1 MAQGRDSSLKIALI
15 QDQLLTKAGSERV
28 FLYMAQ
34 EFQEADLFTL
44 CYNPDTTWPEFR
56 NFRIATSPL
65 NRIIQDHGRFKTL
78 FPVATCWMEHW
89 DFSAYD
95 LIITSSATTA
105 KYIKKFK
112 GPHICYCYYPTRAIW
127 SFDSYFGRR
136 RNLRERVFECLLPWF
151 KNRDRAAAARVSQ
164 FIAISQSAA
173 KAIRTC
179 YQRDAAVLHCPID
192 VKRFKAGAQIAKQDY
207 FLLVSRLE
215 KWKQVDYAID
225 AFNRLGLPLRIVGA
239 GPEEKQLRSMAGPTV
254 SFLGAV
260 DDEVLIRAYGEAR
273 AVIFPPELEYGL
285 VPLEANAAGTPVI
298 ALGRGGVLETMVGMA
313 DVQKRRPTAIL
324 YADPTAECL
333 MEAVRVFERA
343 RFAREELLSH
353 VASFDIAEFRRR
365 LRRMVTEFLETGSIQ
380 PALVPRKGLE
390 CA

>member
-1 MAQGRDSSLKIALI
+1 MAEGKDSSLKIALI
-15 QDQLLTKAGSERV
+15 QDQLLTRAGSERV

-34 EFQEADLFTL
+34 EFQEADLYTL

-56 NFRIATSPL
+56 KFEIATSPL

-78 FPVATCWMEHW
+78 FPIATWWMEHW

-105 KYIKKFK
+105 KYIRRFK
-112 GPHICYCYYPTRAIW
+112 GPHICYCYFPTRAIW
-127 SFDSYFGRR
+127 SFDSYFGRER
-136 RNLRERVFECLLPWF
+136 GLRGWVFECLMPWF
-151 KNRDRAAAARVSQ
+151 KHQDLAAAARVSQ

-192 VKRFKAGAQIAKQDY
+192 VERFKAGAQIAKQDY

-225 AFNRLGLPLRIVGA
+225 AFNRLGLPLHIIGT
-239 GPEEKQLRSMAGPTV
+239 GPEEMKLRSMAEPNV
-254 SFLGAV
+254 SFKGAV
-260 DDEVLIRAYGEAR
+260 DDGVLIRAYGEAR

-298 ALGRGGVLETMVGMA
+298 ALGRGGVLETMVGM
-313 DVQKRRPTAIL
+313 DDSRGRRPTAVF
-324 YADPTAECL
+324 YTKPTAECL
-333 MEAVRVFERA
+333 MEAVREFERA
-343 RFAREELLSH
+343 RFSREDLLSH
-353 VASFDIAEFRRR
+353 VAPFDIAEFRSR
-365 LRRMVTEFLETGSIQ
+365 LRRMVDEFLEMRRISMS
-380 PALVPRKGLE
+380 PCSAS
-390 CA
+390 